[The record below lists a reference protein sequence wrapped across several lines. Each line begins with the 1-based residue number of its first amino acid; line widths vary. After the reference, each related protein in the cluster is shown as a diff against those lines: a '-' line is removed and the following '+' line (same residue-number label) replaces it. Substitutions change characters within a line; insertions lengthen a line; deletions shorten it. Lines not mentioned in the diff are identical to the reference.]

1 MKSVNGVWKLIGLVS
16 LGMNTIACKELLQV
30 SIKSTIP
37 VHYKQ
42 INSLRNRYI
51 NCNIELSKS
60 PPFLSLCFILNVI

>member
-1 MKSVNGVWKLIGLVS
+1 M
-16 LGMNTIACKELLQV
+16 
-30 SIKSTIP
+30 KSTIP